1 MSEVLDIQTVVSVL
15 VKELSLLKQENE
27 KLRKE
32 NSELRE
38 RLSRYEHPK
47 DSHNS
52 NLPPTK
58 NPIGIKHKVNLRE
71 KSGRKSGGQ
80 AGHPGKCLEMQ
91 TPDNIE
97 LLIPHYCSCCGRDL
111 SEIEGEEGERR
122 QEIDIPP
129 IRPIV
134 TEYRQ
139 IRKVCGCSH
148 VNAVEFPSTVTAPVC
163 YGTNL
168 QALVTYLS
176 VCQHIPYERMTR
188 MLNEVFGV
196 SLSEGTVKN
205 ILSRMEERLTP
216 AYEVIRE
223 RIAESA
229 VAGADE
235 TGISVNG
242 KTSWAWT
249 LQTGLLTYI
258 TAGHSRKKEVFD
270 GIMPEGM
277 PETILVS
284 DCYSSYFSAN
294 VKSHQICTSHIL
306 RELIYLSEL
315 IPSSNA
321 YAGGVRIKKISY
333 KDGNSEYSREYKY
346 VKNFSLLNPP
356 TISSGILGTVP
367 LYNYAINVN
376 QQPLG
381 TLYTGYYD
389 AYSSQPVSPLS
400 LAEGS
405 PVGYSEVAEVIKDKS
420 GNSLGYTVYKYTN
433 FDSNP
438 DSPPVN
444 TATIIARDYGARNK
458 NDVERGKLLSQTDF
472 TNNDVCVKDK
482 SYTYKKI
489 QKEGI
494 RAIENRRF
502 FLSACAMVNCIG
514 YAATAYYFNNNS
526 YLPDKET
533 ETVYDTSGNNPVATV
548 TSYVYNSNNLV
559 SESSTI
565 NSDQI
570 NYKTSYT
577 YPTDYSATYPYN
589 EMIGKNIL
597 NPIVQKTT
605 YKSTSTVSVEKNN
618 YDKFQSV
625 FYAPLNKQIQNGNN
639 TLETREVYAYDSKDN
654 LRQITKDNADQV
666 VYLWGYNYLYPI
678 AEIKGVA
685 YSDVTNKVA
694 EATLNAIAA
703 KNDLNITDSTTI
715 NSLRTL
721 LPQALVTTYTYKP
734 LVGMLSM
741 TDPHGVVTKYDYDSF
756 GRLIK
761 VTQADKVIETYDY
774 HYKN

>member
-223 RIAESA
+223 RISESA

-277 PETILVS
+277 PKTILVS

-294 VKSHQICTSHIL
+294 VKNHQICTSHIL

-315 IPSSNA
+315 HKENSWSEEMANLIREA
-321 YAGGVRIKKISY
+321 IHLKKTT
-333 KDGNSEYSREYKY
+333 DGKIDDTPIQQR
-346 VKNFSLLNPP
+346 FQTLLERVIDPP
-356 TISSGILGTVP
+356 
-367 LYNYAINVN
+367 
-376 QQPLG
+376 
-381 TLYTGYYD
+381 
-389 AYSSQPVSPLS
+389 
-400 LAEGS
+400 
-405 PVGYSEVAEVIKDKS
+405 
-420 GNSLGYTVYKYTN
+420 
-433 FDSNP
+433 
-438 DSPPVN
+438 
-444 TATIIARDYGARNK
+444 
-458 NDVERGKLLSQTDF
+458 
-472 TNNDVCVKDK
+472 
-482 SYTYKKI
+482 YKKI
-489 QKEGI
+489 QTLQKRLINYRDYLFLFLKNELVPPDNNASE
-494 RAIENRRF
+494 RAIRGFKVKLKVSGFFKSNAGAQRF
-502 FLSACAMVNCIG
+502 ALLHSIAD
-514 YAATAYYFNNNS
+514 TARKNGSSPFN
-526 YLPDKET
+526 
-533 ETVYDTSGNNPVATV
+533 V
-548 TSYVYNSNNLV
+548 
-559 SESSTI
+559 
-565 NSDQI
+565 
-570 NYKTSYT
+570 
-577 YPTDYSATYPYN
+577 
-589 EMIGKNIL
+589 
-597 NPIVQKTT
+597 
-605 YKSTSTVSVEKNN
+605 
-618 YDKFQSV
+618 FQLAV
-625 FYAPLNKQIQNGNN
+625 CC
-639 TLETREVYAYDSKDN
+639 R
-654 LRQITKDNADQV
+654 
-666 VYLWGYNYLYPI
+666 
-678 AEIKGVA
+678 
-685 YSDVTNKVA
+685 
-694 EATLNAIAA
+694 
-703 KNDLNITDSTTI
+703 
-715 NSLRTL
+715 
-721 LPQALVTTYTYKP
+721 
-734 LVGMLSM
+734 
-741 TDPHGVVTKYDYDSF
+741 
-756 GRLIK
+756 
-761 VTQADKVIETYDY
+761 
-774 HYKN
+774 